1 MNYSQGFDILTEEK
15 VQGFWIQTAT
25 TDNAL
30 PVATIVPKS
39 RPRSVALSGR
49 CGLGSRPKFSVNF
62 TDKCLA

>member
-39 RPRSVALSGR
+39 RHRSVALSV
-49 CGLGSRPKFSVNF
+49 PKW
-62 TDKCLA
+62 TWL